1 MTAFIPIHIIIF
13 FLSVFLLLW
22 SGPFLVSALTRMAKF
37 LGWKEFVVA
46 FFLIAFAATLPNLF
60 VGLSSAFHGIPQLS
74 FGDVVGGNLIDL
86 TLAIALAVFVAKGI
100 SVESK
105 LAQATSIFTIT
116 IAILPILLILDG
128 VLGRG
133 DGIILIL
140 VFIFYVYWLF
150 SKKERYTKIYD
161 SSDVPIV
168 KEFKIFLKDLGR
180 VFLGILLLLL
190 AAEGIVRTALFFAE
204 SLNLSLALIGILV
217 IGLGNSIPEIHFAI
231 VSAKKGEAGMVLG
244 NLMGSIIVPATLV
257 LGIVA
262 LIHPIEIT
270 DFSPFAI
277 ARLFLIIAAF
287 FFFFFVRTGKKITK
301 KEAIFLLFIYIAFV
315 ATELIFKS

>member
-1 MTAFIPIHIIIF
+1 MVLLHIFIFI
-13 FLSVFLLLW
+13 LSIFLLLW
-22 SGPFLVSALTRMAKF
+22 SGPFLVSALMRIAKF

-86 TLAIALAVFVAKGI
+86 TLAIALAVFIAKGLP
-100 SVESK
+100 VESK
-105 LAQATSIFTIT
+105 LAQATSIFTIA
-116 IAILPILLILDG
+116 IAILPLLLILDG

-140 VFIFYVYWLF
+140 VFLFYVYWLF
-150 SKKERYTKIYD
+150 SKKERYSKIYD
-161 SSDVPIV
+161 TDGVLAV
-168 KEFKIFLKDLGR
+168 KEFRVFIRDLGR
-180 VFLGILLLLL
+180 VMLGIALLLL

-204 SLNLSLALIGILV
+204 QLNLSLALIGILV
-217 IGLGNSIPEIHFAI
+217 IALGNSIPETHFAI
-231 VSAKKGEAGMVLG
+231 VSARKGQAGMVLG
-244 NLMGSIIVPATLV
+244 NLMGSIIVPSTLV
-257 LGIVA
+257 LGVVA

-277 ARLFLIIAAF
+277 ARFFLIIAAF
-287 FFFFFVRTGKKITK
+287 FFFFFLRTGHKITR
-301 KEAIFLLFIYIAFV
+301 KEGVFLLLIYIAFV
-315 ATELIFKS
+315 LAEILAN